1 MACLVFLDDQFD
13 EFEKGIEDEAK
24 VLKILQKTW
33 LKMSTEGRELALS
46 LEMSDKSRELIEKAL
61 AGA

>member
-13 EFEKGIEDEAK
+13 EFEKGIEDEEK

-33 LKMSTEGRELALS
+33 LKMSTEGRRLALS
-46 LEMSDKSRELIEKAL
+46 LEMSEKSRLLIEKAL